1 MLRRDRLFPARVLLP
16 VLLLLGLVSGCRT
29 GAGTATSNAT
39 ANQSTTSQ
47 PAASQPTVILLS
59 FDGWRWD
66 YDTKAPTP
74 NLHRLMARGVR
85 AERLIPSFPSK
96 TFPNHY
102 TIVTGLY
109 PGHHGIVANNI
120 YDPAMQ
126 ASFSL
131 SDRAA
136 VGDGR
141 WWGGEPIWVT
151 AQRRGLVTAT
161 LYWPGS
167 EAEIS
172 GVRPRYWKLYDEKTA
187 PPDDERVDQ
196 ILAWLDLPAAERP
209 SFITGYFSDTD
220 HAGHDNGPESPEL
233 KAAVAHLDAVLGRLL
248 AGLDARG
255 LTDRVNIVA
264 VSDHGMSETS
274 SDRVIVLADY
284 VDLDTIDIVDINP
297 TLGIIPKAP
306 ATVDEVYR
314 RLAQAHPHLK
324 VYRKAE
330 TPEAWHY
337 RDHPRVPPIVGVADD
352 GWVVVRRQ
360 PKDRPSPP
368 RIAGTHGYA
377 PDAVSMHGL
386 FVAAGPAFRRGLVV
400 PPFENVDVYD
410 MLASALHLPPAPN
423 DGDPAVARRVMVSRP

>member
-1 MLRRDRLFPARVLLP
+1 MSGLDRLFRVRAIFAF
-16 VLLLLGLVSGCRT
+16 LLLFGLVSGCRT
-29 GAGTATSNAT
+29 ARPSA
-39 ANQSTTSQ
+39 Q
-47 PAASQPTVILLS
+47 PARDPKPTVILLS

-85 AERLIPSFPSK
+85 AERLIPPFPSK
-96 TFPNHY
+96 TFPVHY
-102 TIVTGLY
+102 SIVTGLY
-109 PGHHGIVANNI
+109 PGHHGIIANNI
-120 YDPAMQ
+120 YDPALPTR
-126 ASFSL
+126 FSL

-151 AQRRGLVTAT
+151 AQQRGLIAAT

-167 EAEIS
+167 EAEIH
-172 GVRPRYWKLYDEKTA
+172 GVRPRYWRLYDEKTA
-187 PPDDERVDQ
+187 PPDDARVDQ
-196 ILAWLDLPAAERP
+196 ILAWLDLPEGERP

-220 HAGHDNGPESPEL
+220 HTGHDHGPESPEV
-233 KAAVAHLDAVLGRLL
+233 KEAIAKLDAVLGRLL

-264 VSDHGMSETS
+264 ISDHGMSETS
-274 SDRVIVLADY
+274 SDRIIALADY
-284 VDLDTIDIVDINP
+284 VDLDTIDIIDINP
-297 TLGIIPKAP
+297 TLGIMPKAP
-306 ATVDEVYR
+306 ATVDELYR
-314 RLAQAHPHLK
+314 RLAGAHPHLR

-352 GWVVVRRQ
+352 GWVVTRRP
-360 PKDRPSPP
+360 PKERPNPP

-377 PDAVSMHGL
+377 PDAAVSMHGL

-400 PPFENVDVYD
+400 PPFESVDVYE
-410 MLASALHLPPAPN
+410 MLAAALRLPPAPN